1 MAGGVFDSFHR
12 SWLLLAKLDPFIF
25 FIIILIV
32 VIISLSIFA
41 FLFIVLKT
49 TGDPTSA
56 TRQALNDQGQGQSS
70 TGPSR
75 SVPLRNRKGY
85 DV

>member
-1 MAGGVFDSFHR
+1 MANAFDSFHR

-25 FIIILIV
+25 FIIIVIV
-32 VIISLSIFA
+32 AVISLSIFA

-49 TGDPTSA
+49 TGDPNSA
-56 TRQALNDQGQGQSS
+56 TRQALNSDKGTSS
-70 TGPSR
+70 AAGSR
-75 SVPLRNRKGY
+75 SAPLRYRKGY